1 MNILDFKKMNILFEW
16 IFWIFIKWIIFWT
29 NILVLVCPR
38 QKLSSI
44 NVSKSSEIIQGS
56 LMVPNSVHFRGSLFV
71 DSVPCV
77 PEERNSLDVYAK
89 MWNDLKSRLWKSTS
103 FFCKPIIKNKMNHSA
118 NKWKNALPKQGKFVG
133 HDVST
138 AFVCQ
143 FAKVFSPQDFS
154 PRQHVWPSCRTHP
167 SSALQF
173 GDSIVHSVVLVV
185 VLPSPAQERV
195 GEAIDQLP
203 GHGCLRLSHFMA
215 GMSYML

>member
-1 MNILDFKKMNILFEW
+1 
-16 IFWIFIKWIIFWT
+16 
-29 NILVLVCPR
+29 
-38 QKLSSI
+38 
-44 NVSKSSEIIQGS
+44 
-56 LMVPNSVHFRGSLFV
+56 
-71 DSVPCV
+71 
-77 PEERNSLDVYAK
+77 
-89 MWNDLKSRLWKSTS
+89 
-103 FFCKPIIKNKMNHSA
+103 MNHSA

-143 FAKVFSPQDFS
+143 FAKSFRLRIFHHASM
-154 PRQHVWPSCRTHP
+154 
-167 SSALQF
+167 F
-173 GDSIVHSVVLVV
+173 GHLVEPILFQPCNSETSIVHSVVLVV

>member
-1 MNILDFKKMNILFEW
+1 
-16 IFWIFIKWIIFWT
+16 
-29 NILVLVCPR
+29 
-38 QKLSSI
+38 
-44 NVSKSSEIIQGS
+44 
-56 LMVPNSVHFRGSLFV
+56 MVPNSVHFRGSLFV

-143 FAKVFSPQDFS
+143 FAKVFSPQDFW

-173 GDSIVHSVVLVV
+173 GDQHRALCCTCRRPP
-185 VLPSPAQERV
+185 LPSPRTRWRSHWPAAWSWLSQIV
-195 GEAIDQLP
+195 SFYGWDVLYAINLDT
-203 GHGCLRLSHFMA
+203 GVFIA
-215 GMSYML
+215 